1 MITPYVDNVVNF
13 CGFAFFESML
23 EPHARQAAGMS
34 PEDVRN
40 IFVINGAVYF
50 AGMLLAGYVS
60 EEKEQHICLS
70 LFLRNSGRPVIVSR
84 IR

>member
-1 MITPYVDNVVNF
+1 M
-13 CGFAFFESML
+13 M

-50 AGMLLAGYVS
+50 AGMLLAGYVR
-60 EEKEQHICLS
+60 ERKTMLA
-70 LFLRNSGRPVIVSR
+70 
-84 IR
+84 